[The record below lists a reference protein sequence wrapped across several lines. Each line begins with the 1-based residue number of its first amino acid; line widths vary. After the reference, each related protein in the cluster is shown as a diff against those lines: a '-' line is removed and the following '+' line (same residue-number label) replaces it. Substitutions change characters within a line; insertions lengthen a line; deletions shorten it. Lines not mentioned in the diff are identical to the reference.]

1 MTLRLRLSDVPV
13 IRQRLQVALGA
24 LGVTIRNQAAADAAT
39 TVRVTLSQT
48 ARQGLWV
55 VDAPT
60 WRIAVLVPRNRLVQI
75 HNGPRDHGH
84 CGQIVR
90 PQVFRHG

>member
-1 MTLRLRLSDVPV
+1 M

-24 LGVTIRNQAAADAAT
+24 LGVTIRNQAATDAAT

-55 VDAPT
+55 AEVQQGPETRVAMVTAASPAAGGGGRGDACLAAADA
-60 WRIAVLVPRNRLVQI
+60 AVLA
-75 HNGPRDHGH
+75 D
-84 CGQIVR
+84 CADA
-90 PQVFRHG
+90 